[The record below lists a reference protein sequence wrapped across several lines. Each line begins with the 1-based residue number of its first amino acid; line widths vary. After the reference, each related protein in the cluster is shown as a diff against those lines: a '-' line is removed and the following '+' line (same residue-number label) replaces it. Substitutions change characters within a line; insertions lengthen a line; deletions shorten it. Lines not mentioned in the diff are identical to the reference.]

1 MLIDVYD
8 FDGTIY
14 DGDSTAD
21 FVLFCLRRHPGMI
34 ASLPRVAAAA
44 LRLAAKKINLTRF
57 KSVLFGEMSRRFSL
71 EAEADAFWQS
81 EKTRAKLGT
90 WFFNTP
96 RDIPIVI
103 ASASPEFEL
112 CHAAKILGVETLIGT
127 RCNMKTGELYG
138 KNCKGAEKIERIREM
153 LGDFEVRA
161 MYTDDAKA
169 DGPLLAIAKE
179 KYIVT
184 HGNVEKKA

>member
-34 ASLPRVAAAA
+34 AAAPAIGSAA
-44 LRLAAKKINLTRF
+44 LRLAMKKIDLTQF
-57 KSVLFGEMSRRFSL
+57 KSALFGVMTKYMDLGS
-71 EAEADAFWQS
+71 EAELFWQS
-81 EKTRAKLGT
+81 GKTQAKLGA
-90 WFFNTP
+90 WFKDTP
-96 RDIPIVI
+96 RDLPIVI

-112 CHAAKILGVETLIGT
+112 CHAAKILGVTNLIGT
-127 RCNMKTGELYG
+127 RADGETGQLIG
-138 KNCKGAEKIERIREM
+138 KNCKGAEKISRIREAM
-153 LGDFEVRA
+153 GEYTVRA

-169 DGPLLAIAKE
+169 DGPLLAIAQE

-184 HGNVEKKA
+184 HGSVKRI

>member
-21 FVLFCLRRHPGMI
+21 FVLFCLPRHPELIVG
-34 ASLPRVAAAA
+34 LPRLALAA
-44 LRLAAKKINLTRF
+44 LRLAVKKYNLTQF
-57 KSVLFGEMSRRFSL
+57 KTVLFGEMSKRFSL
-71 EAEADAFWQS
+71 EEEAKAFWES
-81 EKTRAKLGT
+81 EKTRAKLGA
-90 WFFNTP
+90 WFDKTP
-96 RDIPIVI
+96 RDLPIVI

-112 CHAAKILGVETLIGT
+112 KHAAKILGVDHLIGT
-127 RCNMKTGELYG
+127 QCDMVTGALTG
-138 KNCKGAEKIERIREM
+138 KNCKGAQKIERIREVF
-153 LGDFEVRA
+153 GEYEVRA

-184 HGNVEKKA
+184 HGSVARVD